1 LGSRA
6 GASSQSAICYFLFAI
21 NLCGMDGKIILS
33 TVSAW
38 ELGERFETTQAQKNE
53 ALREAKIAKQDGDLS
68 ENAPYQAA
76 KEKFRTMGRVQRRL
90 TGEMNHLIN
99 QGHRL
104 VDPRSWVTDAPAEA
118 IEIGTI
124 VEMELNSTG
133 EQFLIAGARD
143 NQVPDS
149 GEILPLPYNSPLGTV
164 LLGRRAKDR
173 FIARVN
179 AREQTICIHRV
190 RRPTTDE
197 ILRIFPVLRDGS

>member
-1 LGSRA
+1 
-6 GASSQSAICYFLFAI
+6 
-21 NLCGMDGKIILS
+21 MDGRIILS

-38 ELGERFETTQAQKNE
+38 ALGERFETTQAQKNE

-90 TGEMNHLIN
+90 TGEMNHLID

-124 VEMELNSTG
+124 VEMELNG
-133 EQFLIAGARD
+133 AEEQFLIAGARD

-164 LLGRRAKDR
+164 LLGRRAEDR
-173 FIARVN
+173 FTANVN
-179 AREQTICIHRV
+179 AREQTIWIHRV

-197 ILRIFPVLRDGS
+197 ILQIFPALQEQPESS

>member
-1 LGSRA
+1 
-6 GASSQSAICYFLFAI
+6 
-21 NLCGMDGKIILS
+21 MDGKIILS

-90 TGEMNHLIN
+90 TNEMNALIN

-104 VDPRSWVTDAPAEA
+104 VDPRSWVIDGPVET

-124 VEMELNSTG
+124 VEMELNGAG
-133 EQFLIAGARD
+133 ERFLIAGARD

-149 GEILPLPYNSPLGTV
+149 GDILPLPYNSPLGTL
-164 LLGRRAKDR
+164 LLGHKPNDQFVAE
-173 FIARVN
+173 VN
-179 AREQTICIHRV
+179 AHEQMVVVRAI
-190 RRPTTDE
+190 RRPNLEE
-197 ILRIFPVLRDGS
+197 ILQIFPALRGS